1 MVWELEGPMPIL
13 KMSKTL
19 RLMRKPWI
27 ARRNHTRLRAAA
39 LVLESACAA
48 TVLLDRGDFMYRSL
62 NALRRLLPALAVTC
76 LAAAAASSTVPAFLA
91 SAIADPNRPAA
102 DVARDADRKPAETL
116 MFTGLAPGQ
125 QVAEL
130 LPGAGYF
137 TRIMSKAVGPGGHV
151 YALVPAP
158 RPDAPPNTPD
168 FAARIKA
175 IAADPAY
182 GNLSVVVEPFGQLK
196 TPVPV
201 DLVWTSQNYHD
212 LHNLP
217 GLDLAVFNQLVFEAL
232 KPGGTY
238 LILDHATEPGMGAS
252 QTSTLHR
259 IDPEVVKRE
268 VLAAG
273 FVYDG
278 ESNLLRQPAD
288 PHTATVFD
296 PSIRGKTDQFILKFK
311 KPAHP

>member
-1 MVWELEGPMPIL
+1 M
-13 KMSKTL
+13 
-19 RLMRKPWI
+19 
-27 ARRNHTRLRAAA
+27 
-39 LVLESACAA
+39 
-48 TVLLDRGDFMYRSL
+48 VLLDQGEFMNRSL
-62 NALRRLLPALAVTC
+62 NVLRTLLPALAVTC
-76 LAAAAASSTVPAFLA
+76 LAAAATSSTVPAFLA
-91 SAIADPNRPAA
+91 AAVADPNRPAA

-116 MFTGLAPGQ
+116 IFTGIAPGQ

-130 LPGAGYF
+130 LPGGGYF
-137 TRIMSKAVGPGGHV
+137 TRIMSKAVGANGHI

-158 RPDAPPNTPD
+158 RPEDPPNTPD
-168 FAARIKA
+168 FATRVKA

-182 GNLSVVVEPFGQLK
+182 ANVSVVVEPFGQLK
-196 TPVPV
+196 APVPV

-217 GLDLAVFNQLVFEAL
+217 GLDLVVFNQMVFEAL

-238 LILDHATEPGMGAS
+238 LILDHATAPGEGAS

-259 IDPEVVKRE
+259 IDPETVKRE

-278 ESNLLRQPAD
+278 ESNLLRQPED
-288 PHTATVFD
+288 PHTAKVFD
-296 PSIRGKTDQFILKFK
+296 PSIRGRTDQFILKFK
-311 KPAHP
+311 KPAHR

>member
-1 MVWELEGPMPIL
+1 
-13 KMSKTL
+13 
-19 RLMRKPWI
+19 
-27 ARRNHTRLRAAA
+27 
-39 LVLESACAA
+39 
-48 TVLLDRGDFMYRSL
+48 MYRL
-62 NALRRLLPALAVTC
+62 LKVLRTLLPALLVTGGG
-76 LAAAAASSTVPAFLA
+76 LAATSSAVPAFLA
-91 SAIADPNRPAA
+91 AAIANPSRPAE

-116 MFTGLAPGQ
+116 VFAGIAPGQ
-125 QVAEL
+125 QIAEL
-130 LPGAGYF
+130 LPGGGYF
-137 TRIMSKAVGPGGHV
+137 TRIMSKAVGANGHV

-158 RPDAPPNTPD
+158 RPDAPANAPD
-168 FAARIKA
+168 FAARVKA

-182 GNLSVVVEPFGQLK
+182 SNVSVIVEPFGELK

-217 GLDLAVFNQLVFEAL
+217 GLDLAVFNQMVFDAL

-238 LILDHATEPGMGAS
+238 LILDHATVPGAGAS

-259 IDPEVVKRE
+259 IDSQTVKAE

-278 ESNLLRQPAD
+278 QSDLLRNPQD
-288 PHTATVFD
+288 PRTAKVFD
-296 PSIRGKTDQFILKFK
+296 PAIRGKTDQFILKFK
-311 KPAHP
+311 KPLH

>member
-1 MVWELEGPMPIL
+1 VQ
-13 KMSKTL
+13 
-19 RLMRKPWI
+19 
-27 ARRNHTRLRAAA
+27 
-39 LVLESACAA
+39 VLELPSAAP
-48 TVLLDRGDFMYRSL
+48 VPFDRGELMYRL
-62 NALRRLLPALAVTC
+62 PKILRSLLPALLVASSG
-76 LAAAAASSTVPAFLA
+76 LAATSATVPAFLA
-91 SAIADPNRPAA
+91 AAIADPSRPAE

-116 MFTGLAPGQ
+116 LFAGVAPGEKI
-125 QVAEL
+125 AEL
-130 LPGAGYF
+130 LPGGGYF
-137 TRIMSKAVGPGGHV
+137 TRIMSKAVGPSGHI

-158 RPDAPPNTPD
+158 RPDAPSNSPD
-168 FAARIKA
+168 FAARVKA

-182 GNLSVVVEPFGQLK
+182 ANVSVVVQAFGELK

-217 GLDLAVFNQLVFEAL
+217 GLDLAVFNQMVFEAL

-238 LILDHATEPGMGAS
+238 LILDHATEPGAGAS

-259 IDPEVVKRE
+259 IDPATVKRE

-278 ESNLLRQPAD
+278 QSDLLRNPQD
-288 PHTATVFD
+288 PHTAKVFD
-296 PSIRGKTDQFILKFK
+296 PAIRGRTDQFILKFK
-311 KPAHP
+311 KPVH